1 MALRTAVATG
11 NWSNPAIW
19 NGGVL
24 PTAGDTVASNNFTIT
39 IDQNIN
45 VGSLTNAA
53 QSIVNAIPTMTSD
66 TVPSGI
72 ASGFFTN
79 GGATYYKAFDK
90 DVNNNFFA
98 GVIVAGDYIQYEFA
112 NPIAIDQ
119 FAIQFGGNTVT
130 SMSLQGWNGSSWVNL
145 LTTSSTS
152 VSFFTS
158 SLAGNST
165 LYNRYRIVFNTAMYI
180 QLREVY
186 FYQYLGTTAAVAGGG
201 FILNGGYN
209 ITCTNLDYVHS
220 SGTLITMQGTGNS
233 IITAPSIS
241 NGSFGVSRTGN
252 VISTNTFTGNLTIQ
266 GTLYINRLGGSGSGI
281 LISSNCIVNYIGD
294 VRLYYDGYTYSHRG
308 IRITSPSTLNFTG
321 NLFFNLVST
330 PQDVYGI
337 KQEATSTINLTGNIS
352 GYGASANIQN
362 SGFSIAAGSTIIIT
376 GNITNLEA
384 VASKALVESSSPAY
398 CSIIGVLTNLSYSST
413 NASAINI
420 LSGPFVSSQYGGVP
434 YQVVRMHLIPSVG
447 NYFEFRDETTNGA
460 LSPGAIAP
468 ATRMIAPAAVS
479 DAPSANNVRFG
490 TVYANGSQTGTLKMP
505 TAASVAYGIPVDNT
519 VGSAVLNAEDIWK
532 VPLTSITTTGS
543 IGKRLKNAATVQST
557 GDQITALK

>member
-24 PTAGDTVASNNFTIT
+24 PGLGDVVASNNFTVT

-53 QSIVNAIPTMTSD
+53 QSIVNAIPAMTSD
-66 TVPSGI
+66 TTPSGI

-90 DVNNNFFA
+90 DVNNNFFV

-119 FAIQFGGNTVT
+119 FAIQFGGATST

-158 SLAGNST
+158 GLAGNST

-186 FYQYLGTTAAVAGGG
+186 FYEYLGTTAAVAGGT
-201 FILNGGYN
+201 FTVGGGRT
-209 ITCTNLDYVHS
+209 ITCTGAGLIPGAGTLLTWNGGVGTVSNINSTYIRCMSALGQSVVLSGLGTINITSEIAGPTS
-220 SGTLITMQGTGNS
+220 SG
-233 IITAPSIS
+233 AIS
-241 NGSFGVSRTGN
+241 
-252 VISTNTFTGNLTIQ
+252 
-266 GTLYINRLGGSGSGI
+266 TLYINQNATVNIVGSLSGGSTSGDTSRVI
-281 LISSNCIVNYIGD
+281 WVNA
-294 VRLYYDGYTYSHRG
+294 
-308 IRITSPSTLNFTG
+308 
-321 NLFFNLVST
+321 VST
-330 PQDVYGI
+330 V
-337 KQEATSTINLTGNIS
+337 N
-352 GYGASANIQN
+352 
-362 SGFSIAAGSTIIIT
+362 IT
-376 GNITNLEA
+376 GNIIGQTNQEANTLYISANATVRVTGDVTGNGTGSNNKAIVITTGGPAAVLE
-384 VASKALVESSSPAY
+384 VTG
-398 CSIIGVLTNLSYSST
+398 SIISNCLTSVNTILLATSCYFKHIGTMIVNGSGPCLSST
-413 NASAINI
+413 SASAINI
-420 LSGPFVSSQYGGVP
+420 LSGPFVSSPYGFVP
-434 YQVVRMHLIPSVG
+434 FVCIRMHFIPSITD
-447 NYFEFRDETTNGA
+447 YFEFRDETTNGA

-479 DAPSANNVRFG
+479 DAPAANDVRFG
-490 TVYANGSQTGTLKMP
+490 TVYANGSLTGTLKMP
-505 TAASVAYGIPVDNT
+505 SPVSVAYGIPVDNT
-519 VGSAVLNAEDIWK
+519 VGSAVINAEDIWK
-532 VPLTSITTTGS
+532 VPMTSITTTDS
-543 IGKRLKNAATVQST
+543 IGTRLKNVSTVQT
-557 GDQITALK
+557 TAAQLAAFN